1 MKSPDTSP
9 VSASVPFGIL
19 LSYNEQ
25 ETARW
30 REWFSKQPESVLQI
44 AAGDPSKEMGTIRD
58 LLFHILIVEWV
69 YAKVLSGE
77 NWENEWQKFDRNTL
91 GGIFSVAAEA
101 QPKLRAFAKSANDS
115 QLAQQ
120 YKITARSGQTV
131 AGSGRKFLTHIV
143 LHSARHWAQIALLL
157 RKEGYATDWQHDF
170 IFSDVVE

>member
-1 MKSPDTSP
+1 MKSLDS
-9 VSASVPFGIL
+9 SASPLVSFDIL
-19 LSYNEQ
+19 LRYNEY

-30 REWFSKQPESVLQI
+30 REWISKQPETVLQI
-44 AAGDPSKEMGTIRD
+44 PAGDPSKEMGTVRD

-69 YAKVLSGE
+69 YAKVLNGE
-77 NWENEWQKFDRNTL
+77 NWENEWQKFDRSSL

-101 QPKLRAFAKSANDS
+101 QRKLRAFAESASDA

-120 YKITARSGQTV
+120 YKITARSGQSV

-143 LHSARHWAQIALLL
+143 LHSTRHWAQIAMLL

-170 IFSDVVE
+170 IFSDAIE